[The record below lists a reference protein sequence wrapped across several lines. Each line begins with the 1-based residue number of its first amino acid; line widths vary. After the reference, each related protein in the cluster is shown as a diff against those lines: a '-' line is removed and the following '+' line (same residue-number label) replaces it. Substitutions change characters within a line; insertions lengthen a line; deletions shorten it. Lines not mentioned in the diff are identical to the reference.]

1 MFNCNIR
8 YNDTNVNIKFP
19 CTNLTL
25 FAKIADLHV
34 PDDVQEGD
42 IIELYID
49 KKATEEK
56 KNSVKSKMN
65 KLFRD

>member
-25 FAKIADLHV
+25 FAKLADLHV
-34 PDDVQEGD
+34 PDDE
-42 IIELYID
+42 
-49 KKATEEK
+49 
-56 KNSVKSKMN
+56 KSKWIYIS
-65 KLFRD
+65 KKSVTSH

>member
-1 MFNCNIR
+1 MKLIIDR
-8 YNDTNVNIKFP
+8 LEGD
-19 CTNLTL
+19 
-25 FAKIADLHV
+25 FAVAELPNGKMEVCPKAIF
-34 PDDVQEGD
+34 PDDVQEGN

>member
-1 MFNCNIR
+1 MEVCPKAIF
-8 YNDTNVNIKFP
+8 
-19 CTNLTL
+19 
-25 FAKIADLHV
+25 